1 MISLIEYI
9 TEANSGPVEELT
21 DAVEIAKWVS
31 DHNAFKVNVEPK
43 DITIKGGKVD
53 ILPKDTITINIDN
66 GVIPFK
72 IGKLNGYLNITWCE
86 FLGDHLADECGGVA
100 FTGVTSCKNLKNAT
114 IKISRQYQAPNRA
127 SNCVDFWKSSKAL
140 STMRNVTFE
149 FDDASGEFRV
159 ERLTKNILKSFKQNI
174 KLVNCDTI
182 RSNSEA
188 KVTVDD
194 LKDVTGVKHIASNSG
209 HIDDCSFEFVDG
221 KWYVRAELR

>member
-1 MISLIEYI
+1 MISLLEYI
-9 TEANSGPVEELT
+9 TEANSASIEELT
-21 DAVEIAKWVS
+21 DAAEIAKWVS

-53 ILPKDTITINIDN
+53 ILPKDIITINIDN

-86 FLGDHLADECGGVA
+86 FLGDHLADECGGIA
-100 FTGVTSCKNLKNAT
+100 FTGVTNCKNLKNIT
-114 IKISRQYQAPNRA
+114 VKISSQYQAPNRA
-127 SNCVDFWKSSKAL
+127 SNCVDFYKSSKAL
-140 STMRNVTFE
+140 NTMRNVTFE
-149 FDDASGEFRV
+149 FDGTSGEFRV
-159 ERLTKNILKSFKQNI
+159 ERLAKNTLKNI

-209 HIDDCSFEFVDG
+209 HIDDRSFEFVDG
-221 KWYVRAELR
+221 KWHVRAELR